1 MSPNLFPTSVNVSL
15 SKKNKSRKVLDT
27 LAKLFTICKNIT
39 INELNLDNTSG
50 HYHWLINYMEQAVLK
65 QKEED

>member
-1 MSPNLFPTSVNVSL
+1 MFPYL
-15 SKKNKSRKVLDT
+15 KKTKVEKVLDT

-50 HYHWLINYMEQAVLK
+50 HYHWLINYME
-65 QKEED
+65 